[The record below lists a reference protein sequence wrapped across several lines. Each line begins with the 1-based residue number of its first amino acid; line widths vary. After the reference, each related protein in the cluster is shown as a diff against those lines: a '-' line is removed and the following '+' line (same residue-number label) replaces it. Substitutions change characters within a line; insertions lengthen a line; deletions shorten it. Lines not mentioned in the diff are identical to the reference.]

1 MQRSVRQLRG
11 ERMRHGGHGL
21 GLAIVAAVARAH
33 DAGLSVRARPA
44 GGLDVTVTFP
54 P

>member
-1 MQRSVRQLRG
+1 LQRPFRQLRG
-11 ERMRHGGHGL
+11 ERTRHSGHGL
-21 GLAIVAAVARAH
+21 GLAIVAAAAGAH